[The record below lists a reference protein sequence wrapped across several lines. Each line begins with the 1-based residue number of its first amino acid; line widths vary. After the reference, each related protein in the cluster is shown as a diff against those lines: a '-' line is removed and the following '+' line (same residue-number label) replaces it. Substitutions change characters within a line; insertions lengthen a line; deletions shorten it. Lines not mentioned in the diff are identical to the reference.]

1 MRQKD
6 KRRNCILY
14 IEFRGGDGGE
24 LRGGHCRSYVGGV
37 GGGGGRTG
45 SGGDGGGGG
54 GGGEESESE
63 EKKSEERE
71 RERERERFILC
82 FWVNSL
88 KILIYF
94 IFLCFD
100 PIIKRKGP

>member
-1 MRQKD
+1 MKKMLRKKKKIERFGLWVKKMKD
-6 KRRNCILY
+6 EEEEECEEEEDERRRGRRTQNKSKR
-14 IEFRGGDGGE
+14 ERGGI
-24 LRGGHCRSYVGGV
+24 
-37 GGGGGRTG
+37 
-45 SGGDGGGGG
+45 
-54 GGGEESESE
+54 
-63 EKKSEERE
+63 
-71 RERERERFILC
+71 RERERFILC